1 MNSQINRGKGTMP
14 ARPILVGRLG
24 KTGSYD
30 QGHPSR
36 ILGPLDQGSL

>member
-1 MNSQINRGKGTMP
+1 MNSQINRGKGALP
-14 ARPILVGRLG
+14 GRPILVGRLRE
-24 KTGSYD
+24 TGSYD